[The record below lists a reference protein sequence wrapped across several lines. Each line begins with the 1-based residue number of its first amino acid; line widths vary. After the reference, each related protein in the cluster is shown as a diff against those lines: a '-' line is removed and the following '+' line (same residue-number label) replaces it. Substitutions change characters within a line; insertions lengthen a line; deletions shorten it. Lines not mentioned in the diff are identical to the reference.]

1 MVRVSAEAA
10 HTRKSQVTSGL
21 YGWVVS
27 PIVFSNS
34 MAEAEGQRRGTDR
47 IMAAAS
53 KKTVLVLDA
62 TGDATLVRV
71 PVDGSIRLMTK
82 DETQQ
87 AAGDVLGQDRAND
100 DLTLAAL
107 FPALFWNVVWHSG
120 GPQAVREADC
130 SVYLLLRRMAPL
142 MALAVD
148 VAQEASGKTNRC
160 SRAAKRRKH

>member
-10 HTRKSQVTSGL
+10 HTLKSQVAAGG
-21 YGWVVS
+21 YGWAVS
-27 PIVFSNS
+27 PAMFANS
-34 MAEAEGQRRGTDR
+34 MAEATGQRRGTDR

-53 KKTVLVLDA
+53 KKTLLVLDD
-62 TGDATLVRV
+62 TGDVTHVRV
-71 PVDGSIRLMTK
+71 PVDGSIRLMTR

-87 AAGDVLGQDRAND
+87 AAGEVLGQDRAND

-107 FPALFWNVVWHSG
+107 FPGLFWNVVWHSG

-130 SVYLLLRRMAPL
+130 SVYLLLRRMVPL

-148 VAQEASGKTNRC
+148 VAQQADGTTNRYT
-160 SRAAKRRKH
+160 RAAKRHKH